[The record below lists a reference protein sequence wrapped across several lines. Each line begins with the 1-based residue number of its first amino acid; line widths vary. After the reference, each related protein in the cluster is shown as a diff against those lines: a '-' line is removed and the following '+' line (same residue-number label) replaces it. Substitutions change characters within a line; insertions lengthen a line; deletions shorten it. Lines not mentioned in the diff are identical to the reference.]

1 MAIVSFNKKIFERE
15 IGELDE
21 KMQEKIAMFGTPLE
35 EFNEEEIQI
44 EVFPNRPDLL
54 SYHGFKRSFLSF
66 LGKKT
71 GLKEYKIKKPEQDY
85 YVIIDK
91 SVNEIRPY

>member
-35 EFNEEEIQI
+35 EFNEEE
-44 EVFPNRPDLL
+44 
-54 SYHGFKRSFLSF
+54 K
-66 LGKKT
+66 
-71 GLKEYKIKKPEQDY
+71 
-85 YVIIDK
+85 
-91 SVNEIRPY
+91 